1 MKISKEKFG
10 QLFDALTADY
20 QMIAPVSDAEGVNF
34 KAAKS
39 FSEVKQDY
47 LNSKLPPK
55 SLLFPQHEKLI
66 SYKKVGKDVTV
77 KNELNVGKTILF
89 GIRPCDAKAMLLL
102 DKVFKNDMYTDPYYY
117 ERRNNT
123 TIIGVACNKIAPT
136 CFCSS
141 LGLSPAS
148 SEGSDIFMID
158 LGDSYQVEA
167 VTEKGKDLLAKIQ
180 GLEELTSE
188 DQAKAEAVKSAKAS
202 SEVDVSTITSKLDS
216 MFNNPYW
223 DSLQEKC
230 LGCNACSFSCPTC
243 HCFDISEEVRNNEGS
258 RVRTWDACMAPLFT
272 LHGSGHNPRDTKK
285 ARWRQRMMH
294 KFNYFVHNNG
304 DIACVGCGR
313 CIKTCP
319 VNLDIRQ
326 AIDGVNKAELVVE

>member
-10 QLFDALTADY
+10 QSFDALAKEY
-20 QMIAPVSDAEGVNF
+20 QIIAPISDVGGVNY
-34 KAAKS
+34 KVAKS

-55 SLLFPQHEKLI
+55 SFLFPQHEKLL
-66 SYKKVGKDVTV
+66 SYKKEGKDVSV
-77 KNELNVGKTILF
+77 INELKVGKTILF
-89 GIRPCDAKAMLLL
+89 GIRPCDAKGMLLL

-141 LGLSPAS
+141 MGLSPAS
-148 SEGSDIFMID
+148 SEGSDIFLID
-158 LGDSYQVEA
+158 LGDSYQIEA
-167 VTEKGKDLLAKIQ
+167 ITEKGKALVANLQ
-180 GLEELTSE
+180 GLLELTNE
-188 DQAKAEAVKSAKAS
+188 DQALVETIKNAKTT

-223 DSLQEKC
+223 DTLQEKC

-258 RVRTWDACMAPLFT
+258 RVRTWDGCMSPLFT
-272 LHGSGHNPRDTKK
+272 LHGSGHNPRDSKT

-304 DIACVGCGR
+304 DMACVGCGR
-313 CIKTCP
+313 CIKSCP

>member
-10 QLFDALTADY
+10 QSFDALAADY
-20 QMIAPVSDAEGVNF
+20 QIIAPINDGGGINYKV
-34 KAAKS
+34 AKS

-55 SLLFPQHEKLI
+55 SLLFPQHEKLM
-66 SYKKVGKDVTV
+66 SYKKEGKDVTV
-77 KNELNVGKTILF
+77 KDELKVGKTVLF
-89 GIRPCDAKAMLLL
+89 GIRPCDAKGMLLL

-141 LGLSPAS
+141 MGLSPAS
-148 SEGSDIFMID
+148 SEGSDIFLID
-158 LGDSYQVEA
+158 LGNYYQVEPI
-167 VTEKGKDLLAKIQ
+167 TEKGKALAATFQ

-188 DQAKAEAVKSAKAS
+188 DQASVDTIKSAKTTSA
-202 SEVDVSTITSKLDS
+202 VDVSTITSKLDS

-243 HCFDISEEVRNNEGS
+243 HCFDISEEFRKNEGS
-258 RVRTWDACMAPLFT
+258 RVRSWDTCMAPLFT

-304 DIACVGCGR
+304 DMACVGCGR
-313 CIKTCP
+313 CIKSCP

>member
-10 QLFDALTADY
+10 QSFDALAADY
-20 QMIAPVSDAEGVNF
+20 QMIAPVSDAAGVNF

-55 SLLFPQHEKLI
+55 SLLFPQHEKLM

-77 KNELNVGKTILF
+77 KNELNVGKTVLF
-89 GIRPCDAKAMLLL
+89 GIRPCDAKSMLLL
-102 DKVFKNDMYTDPYYY
+102 DKVFKNDQYTDPYYY
-117 ERRNNT
+117 ERRKNT
-123 TIIGVACNKIAPT
+123 TIIGVACNKISPT

-141 LGLSPAS
+141 MGSSPAS

-158 LGDSYQVEA
+158 LGDSYQIEA
-167 VTEKGKDLLAKIQ
+167 ITEKGKELLAKIQ
-180 GLEELTSE
+180 GLEELTSA
-188 DQAKAEAVKSAKAS
+188 DQTSVDTIKNAKTTSD
-202 SEVDVSTITSKLDS
+202 VDVSTITKKLDS
-216 MFNNPYW
+216 MFDNPFW
-223 DSLQEKC
+223 DTLQEKC

-243 HCFDISEEVRNNEGS
+243 HCFDISEEVRKNEGS
-258 RVRTWDACMAPLFT
+258 RVRTWDTCMAPLFT

-326 AIDGVNKAELVVE
+326 AIDGVNKAELVVK

>member
-10 QLFDALTADY
+10 QSFDALAADY
-20 QMIAPVSDAEGVNF
+20 LLIAPVSDAGGVNY
-34 KAAKS
+34 KVAKS

-55 SLLFPQHEKLI
+55 SLLFPQHEKLL

-77 KNELNVGKTILF
+77 KNELNVEKTVLF
-89 GIRPCDAKAMLLL
+89 GVRPCDAKGMLLL

-123 TIIGVACNKIAPT
+123 AIIGVACNKIAPT

-141 LGLSPAS
+141 MGLSPAS
-148 SEGSDIFMID
+148 SEGSDIFLID
-158 LGDSYQVEA
+158 LGDSYQIEA
-167 VTEKGKDLLAKIQ
+167 ITEKGKTLAANLQ
-180 GLEELTSE
+180 GLEELTSA
-188 DQAKAEAVKSAKAS
+188 DQALVETIKGAKTT

-216 MFNNPYW
+216 MFNNAYW

-258 RVRTWDACMAPLFT
+258 RVRTWDGCMAPLFT
-272 LHGSGHNPRDTKK
+272 LHGSGHNPRDSKK

-304 DIACVGCGR
+304 DMACVGCGR
-313 CIKTCP
+313 CIKSCP

>member
-10 QLFDALTADY
+10 QSFDALTAEY
-20 QMIAPVSDAEGVNF
+20 QVVAPVSEAGAVNF

-55 SLLFPQHEKLI
+55 SLLFPQHEKLL
-66 SYKKVGKDVTV
+66 SYVKDGKDITV
-77 KNELNVGKTILF
+77 KNELKVGKTVLF

-102 DKVFKNDMYTDPYYY
+102 DKVFKNDQYRDPYYFD
-117 ERRNNT
+117 RRDNT
-123 TIIGVACNKIAPT
+123 VIVGLACNKIAPT

-141 LGLSPAS
+141 MGISPAC
-148 SEGSDIFMID
+148 SEGSDLLFID
-158 LGDSYQVEA
+158 LGDSYNVE
-167 VTEKGKDLLAKIQ
+167 VITEKGKDLLA
-180 GLEELTSE
+180 GLGELAELSAEE
-188 DQAKAEAVKSAKAS
+188 QAIVDTVKSAQTTSK
-202 SEVDVSTITSKLDS
+202 VDVSTITAKLDK
-216 MFNNPYW
+216 MFDNSYW
-223 DSLQEKC
+223 DTLHEKC

-243 HCFDISEEVRNNEGS
+243 HCFDISEEVTKNEGS

-272 LHGSGHNPRDTKK
+272 LHGSGHNPRDKK
-285 ARWRQRMMH
+285 KTRWRQRMMH

-313 CIKTCP
+313 CIKGCP
-319 VNLDIRQ
+319 VNMDIRQ
-326 AIDGVNKAELVVE
+326 AIDGVNKAEVVVD

>member
-10 QLFDALTADY
+10 QSFDALAADY
-20 QMIAPVSDAEGVNF
+20 QMIAPVNDSGAVNF

-39 FSEVKQDY
+39 FSDVKLDY

-55 SLLFPQHEKLI
+55 SLLFPQHETLL
-66 SYKKVGKDVTV
+66 SYKKEGKDVIV
-77 KNELNVGKTILF
+77 KNELNVGKTIFF
-89 GIRPCDAKAMLLL
+89 GIRPCDAKSMLLL
-102 DKVFKNDMYTDPYYY
+102 DKVFKNDMFTDPYYY

-123 TIIGVACNKIAPT
+123 TIIGVACNKIAPN

-148 SEGSDIFMID
+148 SEGSDIFLVD
-158 LGDSYQVEA
+158 LGDSYQIEA

-180 GLEELTSE
+180 GLEELSSA
-188 DQAKAEAVKSAKAS
+188 DQAVVDTVKSAKTA
-202 SEVDVSTITSKLDS
+202 SEVDVAVITSKLDS
-216 MFNNPYW
+216 MFNHSYW
-223 DSLQEKC
+223 DSLGEKC
-230 LGCNACSFSCPTC
+230 LGCNSCTFSCPTC
-243 HCFDISEEVRNNEGS
+243 HCFDISEEYRKNEGS
-258 RVRTWDACMAPLFT
+258 RVRTWDSCMAPLFT
-272 LHGSGHNPRDTKK
+272 LHGSGHNPRNNQN
-285 ARWRQRMMH
+285 ARWRQRLMH

-304 DIACVGCGR
+304 DMACVGCGR
-313 CIKTCP
+313 CIKSCP